1 MFELVWVLMLSVC
14 SSGQC
19 MSQTVLETTAQDVC
33 INQKSLH
40 EQLPQDGNWTT
51 IEYKC
56 KPKNSFEA

>member
-1 MFELVWVLMLSVC
+1 MLSVC

-40 EQLPQDGNWTT
+40 EQLPQDGDWTT
-51 IEYKC
+51 VEYKC